1 MKAGTLFIITCLL
14 LGLSSNALS
23 AQSEKS
29 FPENWVGNWT
39 GELEIY
45 NAQGLQQKI
54 FMGMHIQPTD
64 STGVFSWEITYG
76 EGENKQ
82 VRPYFLQTIDA
93 KAGHYRV
100 DEGNSILLDAYW
112 LGPVLVEIFSVEKSL
127 LTTMTEQVEADVLL
141 WQIVVGHLET
151 TTVTGGT
158 EVDGEEIPE
167 VTSYLA
173 PGLQRARLIR
183 QK

>member
-1 MKAGTLFIITCLL
+1 MSLILMCLL
-14 LGLSSNALS
+14 VGLSSNTLS
-23 AQSEKS
+23 AQGDKS

-54 FMGMHIQPTD
+54 FMGMHIQPAD
-64 STGVFSWEITYG
+64 SMGMYSWEITYG

-82 VRPYFLQTIDA
+82 VRPYYLQTVDA
-93 KAGHYRV
+93 KTGHYQI

-112 LGPVLVEIFSVEKSL
+112 LGPVLVEIFSVEESL
-127 LTTMTEQVEADVLL
+127 LTTMTEQVEDDVLS

-151 TTVTGGT
+151 TNVTGGI
-158 EVDGEEIPE
+158 EIDGEEVPE

-173 PGLQRARLIR
+173 PGLQRARLVR